1 MTDKV
6 NTVPALATIV
16 NGGRAIVN
24 FDAGYR
30 GQGSAGQN
38 RRERERLLSEGS
50 VLNFHDG
57 LSDEGAFVIV
67 LPDGARVEHA
77 GGVALVVTTEAQEQ
91 ATVASRLGAQLA
103 KQWGEIDADFERAF
117 IARSGERDFA
127 DVILGLTEE
136 RPAVEGLRSEFMFG
150 FGGVLKPFH
159 FLGGHPSVRRR
170 QSQQTKQDSDQPGTG
185 EEIHDG

>member
-1 MTDKV
+1 MTDKD
-6 NTVPALATIV
+6 NPAPALATTV
-16 NGGRAIVN
+16 NQGTA
-24 FDAGYR
+24 YR
-30 GQGSAGQN
+30 LFRCGLSRSASAGQN

-67 LPDGARVEHA
+67 LPDGPRVEHA

-103 KQWGEIDADFERAF
+103 EQRREIDADFERAF

-127 DVILGLTEE
+127 DVVLGLTEE
-136 RPAVEGLRSEFMFG
+136 RPAVERLRSEFMFG
-150 FGGVLKPFH
+150 FRGVLIAGDADRHPQVGALIAGKLEFQ
-159 FLGGHPSVRRR
+159 GG
-170 QSQQTKQDSDQPGTG
+170 
-185 EEIHDG
+185 